1 MSGFDLIS
9 DFRPTGD
16 QPQAIDALSRGI
28 KAGLKH
34 QTLLGVTGSG
44 KTFSMANV
52 VQQIQR
58 PTLVMAH
65 NKTLAAQL
73 ASEFKEFFPNNAVEY
88 FVSYYDYYQPE
99 AYIPRSDTYIEK
111 DTLVNEDI
119 ERLRHSAMQS
129 LLTRRDVLVV
139 ASVSCIYGLGDPE
152 EYGQNSV
159 SLRVGEIYK
168 RDKILRR
175 LTDIYYER
183 NDYDLSAGKFRVR
196 GDTLEV
202 HPASQEIVVRI
213 SFWGDELERITEV
226 DPLTGEVLADRQ
238 TVEVYP
244 ARYFVTS
251 RQKLQEAL
259 KDISDE
265 MEEQCRLFESQDKLL
280 EAQRLRQRTQYDMEM
295 LEQTGFC
302 SGVENYSRPLSRRE
316 PGSTPWTLMDYFPDD
331 FVCFVDES
339 HMTIPQVRGMYNGD
353 RARKEI
359 LVEYGFRLPSALDN
373 RPLMFHEY
381 EERLGQMIFVSATPG
396 PYEYSVSRVPD
407 SESSPPSLFS
417 VPDWERRVS
426 PPKPRANGHSRLA
439 LGEVARTAGEGGV
452 DAEEADRTSVIE
464 PLPEVEGAGG
474 EGLIRIYGAEQL
486 IRPTGLLDPEI
497 EVKATRGQID
507 DLMEQIGHRVAR
519 GERVLVTTLT
529 KRMAEDLADFLR
541 EANVK
546 VHYLHSEVDTLERVE
561 ILRDLRLGVY
571 DVVVGI
577 NLLREGLDL
586 PEVSLVAILDADKEG
601 YLRSNSS
608 LIQTIGRAARH
619 VDGHVIMYADQL
631 TESMRRAIDE
641 TYRRRA
647 KQQVYNE
654 EHGLTPTGIKK
665 AIRDITERVR
675 AVAKAHEETAHVTSA
690 LELPKDELY
699 RLIKDL
705 EGQMKEAARAL
716 EFEKAALLRDQVVEL
731 RRTLAMEEPE
741 RIVPRELV
749 QRPNRAASA
758 SRR

>member
-1 MSGFDLIS
+1 MPDFNLIA
-9 DFRPTGD
+9 DFKPTGD
-16 QPQAIDALSRGI
+16 QPQAIERLSRGVE
-28 KAGLKH
+28 GGRKH

-44 KTFSMANV
+44 KTFTMANV
-52 VQQIQR
+52 VQHIQR

-99 AYIPRSDTYIEK
+99 AYIPRTDTYIEK

-119 ERLRHSAMQS
+119 ERLRHSTMQS

-152 EYGQNSV
+152 EYGQSSV
-159 SLRVGEIYK
+159 NLRVGETYK

-175 LTDIYYER
+175 LTDVYYER
-183 NDYDLSAGKFRVR
+183 NDYDLGAGKFRVR
-196 GDTLEV
+196 GDTLEI
-202 HPASQEIVVRI
+202 HPSSQEIVVRV
-213 SFWGDELERITEV
+213 SFWGDEVERITEV
-226 DPLTGEVLADRQ
+226 DPLTGEVLADRAS
-238 TVEVYP
+238 VEIYP

-251 RQKLQEAL
+251 RQKLEAAL
-259 KDISDE
+259 HDIAAE
-265 MEEQCRLFESQDKLL
+265 LEERVALFESQDKLL
-280 EAQRLRQRTQYDMEM
+280 EAQRLRQRTQYDIEM
-295 LEQTGFC
+295 LSETGFC
-302 SGVENYSRPLSRRE
+302 SGVENYSRHLSRRE
-316 PGSTPWTLMDYFPDD
+316 AGSTPWTLMDYFPDD
-331 FVCFVDES
+331 FVAFIDES
-339 HMTIPQVRGMYNGD
+339 HMTIPQVRGMFNGD
-353 RARKEI
+353 RARKDV
-359 LVEYGFRLPSALDN
+359 LVEFGFRLPSALDN

-381 EERLGQMIFVSATPG
+381 EERLGQTVFVSATPG
-396 PYEYSVSRVPD
+396 PYEYTVSRVASDDAIREPT
-407 SESSPPSLFS
+407 FW
-417 VPDWERRVS
+417 VPDWERRL
-426 PPKPRANGHSRLA
+426 P
-439 LGEVARTAGEGGV
+439 VAQA
-452 DAEEADRTSVIE
+452 AEESGPTIE
-464 PLPEVEGAGG
+464 V
-474 EGLIRIYGAEQL
+474 YGAEQL

-497 EVKATRGQID
+497 EVKPTRGQID
-507 DLMEQIGHRVAR
+507 DLMAQIAQRTVR

-541 EANVK
+541 EANIK

-619 VDGHVIMYADQL
+619 VDGHVIMYADRV

-647 KQQVYNE
+647 KQQAYNE
-654 EHGLTPTGIKK
+654 AHGLTPVGIRK
-665 AIRDITERVR
+665 AIRDITERVK
-675 AVAKAHEETAHVTSA
+675 AVARAHETTAGVTRA
-690 LELPKDELY
+690 ADLPKDEIY

-705 EGQMKEAARAL
+705 EVQMKEAARAL
-716 EFEKAALLRDQVVEL
+716 EFERAALLRDQVIEL
-731 RRTLAMEEPE
+731 RRTLAVDEPE
-741 RIVPRELV
+741 RIVPREFV
-749 QRPNRAASA
+749 RA
-758 SRR
+758 R

>member
-1 MSGFDLIS
+1 LPEFNLIS
-9 DFRPTGD
+9 DFKPTGD
-16 QPQAIDALSRGI
+16 QPQAIDQLSRGLES
-28 KAGLKH
+28 GLKH

-44 KTFSMANV
+44 KTFTMANV

-129 LLTRRDVLVV
+129 LLTRRDTLVV

-159 SLRVGEIYK
+159 SLRVGETYK

-183 NDYDLSAGKFRVR
+183 NDYDLAAGKFRVR

-202 HPASQEIVVRI
+202 HPSSQEIVVRI
-213 SFWGDELERITEV
+213 SFWGDEVERITEV
-226 DPLTGEVLADRQ
+226 DPLTGEVLADRASIDI
-238 TVEVYP
+238 YP

-251 RQKLQEAL
+251 RLKLEAAL
-259 KDISDE
+259 HDISAE
-265 MEEQCRLFESQDKLL
+265 MEERVAFFEQQDKLL
-280 EAQRLRQRTQYDMEM
+280 EAQRLRQRTQYDIEM
-295 LEQTGFC
+295 LSETGFC
-302 SGVENYSRPLSRRE
+302 SGVENYSRHLSRRE
-316 PGSTPWTLMDYFPDD
+316 AGSTPWTLIDYFPDD
-331 FVCFVDES
+331 FLCFVDES
-339 HMTIPQVRGMYNGD
+339 HMSIPQVRGMFNGD
-353 RARKEI
+353 RARKDV
-359 LVEYGFRLPSALDN
+359 LVEFGFRLPSALDN

-381 EERLGQMIFVSATPG
+381 EARLGQTIYVSATPG
-396 PYEYSVSRVPD
+396 PYELSVSRVD
-407 SESSPPSLFS
+407 GSELEPTSFFS
-417 VPDWERRVS
+417 VPDWERRLS
-426 PPKPRANGHSRLA
+426 DDGDEAPPSTVR
-439 LGEVARTAGEGGV
+439 V
-452 DAEEADRTSVIE
+452 
-464 PLPEVEGAGG
+464 
-474 EGLIRIYGAEQL
+474 YGAEQL

-497 EVKATRGQID
+497 EVKPTRGQID
-507 DLMEQIGHRVAR
+507 DLMEQIVQRTGR

-541 EANVK
+541 EANIK

-619 VDGHVIMYADQL
+619 VDGHVIMYADRL
-631 TESMRRAIDE
+631 TDSMRRAIDE

-647 KQQVYNE
+647 KQQANNE
-654 EHGLTPTGIKK
+654 AHGVTPAGIHK
-665 AIRDITERVR
+665 AIRDITERVK
-675 AVAKAHEETAHVTSA
+675 AVAQAHRETSGASRA
-690 LELPKDELY
+690 ADLPKDEIY

-705 EGQMKEAARAL
+705 EAQMKEASRAL
-716 EFEKAALLRDQVVEL
+716 EFERAALLRDQVIEL
-731 RRTLAMEEPE
+731 RRTLAVDEPD
-741 RIVPRELV
+741 RIVPREFV
-749 QRPNRAASA
+749 RA
-758 SRR
+758 R

>member
-1 MSGFDLIS
+1 MPDFELIS
-9 DFRPTGD
+9 EFKPTGD
-16 QPQAIDALSRGI
+16 QPQAIEALSRGLR
-28 KAGLKH
+28 AGLKH

-44 KTFSMANV
+44 KTYTIANV
-52 VQQIQR
+52 VHQIQR

-99 AYIPRSDTYIEK
+99 AYIPRTDTYIEK

-139 ASVSCIYGLGDPE
+139 ASVSSIYGLGDPE

-159 SLRVGEIYK
+159 NLRIGEIYK

-202 HPASQEIVVRI
+202 HPASQEIVVRV

-238 TVEVYP
+238 SVEIYP

-251 RQKLQEAL
+251 RHKLQEAL
-259 KDISDE
+259 RDIAE
-265 MEEQCRLFESQDKLL
+265 ELEEQVRYFESQDKLL

-302 SGVENYSRPLSRRE
+302 AGVENYSRPLARRE
-316 PGSTPWTLMDYFPDD
+316 PGSTPWTLLDYFPDD
-331 FVCFVDES
+331 FLCFVDES

-359 LVEYGFRLPSALDN
+359 LVEFGFRLPSALDN
-373 RPLMFHEY
+373 RPLMFHEF
-381 EERLGQMIFVSATPG
+381 EARLHQAIYVSATPG

-407 SESSPPSLFS
+407 DEKAPASLFS
-417 VPDWERRVS
+417 VPDWERRAA
-426 PPKPRANGHSRLA
+426 PPN
-439 LGEVARTAGEGGV
+439 
-452 DAEEADRTSVIE
+452 
-464 PLPEVEGAGG
+464 EGAP
-474 EGLIRIYGAEQL
+474 EAGLVRMYGAEQL

-497 EVKATRGQID
+497 EVKPTRGQID

-541 EANVK
+541 EANIK

-647 KQQVYNE
+647 KQQAYNE
-654 EHGLTPTGIKK
+654 AHGLTPIGIRK

-675 AVAKAHEETAHVTSA
+675 AVARAHEETAHVASA
-690 LELPKDELY
+690 AGLPKDELY
-699 RLIKDL
+699 RLIRDL
-705 EGQMKEAARAL
+705 ETQMKEAARAL
-716 EFEKAALLRDQVVEL
+716 EFERAALLRDQVIEL
-731 RRTLAMEEPE
+731 RRTLAVEEPE
-741 RIVPRELV
+741 RIVPREFA
-749 QRPNRAASA
+749 RPVATTRAGARAAGV
-758 SRR
+758 RR

>member
-1 MSGFDLIS
+1 VAAFDLIS
-9 DFRPTGD
+9 DFKPTGD
-16 QPQAIDALSRGI
+16 QPQAIEALNAGVH
-28 KAGLKH
+28 AGLKH

-44 KTFSMANV
+44 KTFAMANV
-52 VQQIQR
+52 VQRIQR

-99 AYIPRSDTYIEK
+99 AYVPRTDTYIEK

-159 SLRVGEIYK
+159 ALRVGEVYK

-175 LTDIYYER
+175 LTDVYYER

-202 HPASQEIVVRI
+202 HPSSQEIVVRV

-238 TVEVYP
+238 SVEIYP

-259 KDISDE
+259 KDIADE

-316 PGSTPWTLMDYFPDD
+316 PGSTPWTLLDYFPDD

-359 LVEYGFRLPSALDN
+359 LVDYGFRLPSALDN

-381 EERLGQMIFVSATPG
+381 EARLGQTIYVSATPG

-407 SESSPPSLFS
+407 SDESPASVFS
-417 VPDWERRVS
+417 VPDWERRLT
-426 PPKPRANGHSRLA
+426 PPRPKAKVVANGHPA
-439 LGEVARTAGEGGV
+439 NGHAEVA
-452 DAEEADRTSVIE
+452 ADD
-464 PLPEVEGAGG
+464 PNPPDGPK
-474 EGLIRIYGAEQL
+474 IRIYGAEQL

-497 EVKATRGQID
+497 EVKPTRGQID

-519 GERVLVTTLT
+519 SERVLVTTLT

-541 EANVK
+541 EANIK

-647 KQQVYNE
+647 KQQDYNE
-654 EHGLTPTGIKK
+654 GHGVTPTGIRK

-675 AVAKAHEETAHVTSA
+675 AVAKAHEDAAAVSTAA
-690 LELPKDELY
+690 DLPRDELY

-705 EGQMKEAARAL
+705 EAQMKEAARAL
-716 EFEKAALLRDQVVEL
+716 EFEKAALLRDQVIEL
-731 RRTLAMEEPE
+731 KRTLAVEEPE
-741 RIVPRELV
+741 RIVPREM
-749 QRPNRAASA
+749 QRQPRATTGA
-758 SRR
+758 RR

>member
-1 MSGFDLIS
+1 VPEFQLVS
-9 DFRPTGD
+9 DFQPTGD
-16 QPQAIDALSRGI
+16 QPQAIDALARGV
-28 KAGLKH
+28 KNGLKH

-99 AYIPRSDTYIEK
+99 AYIPRTDTYIEK

-159 SLRVGEIYK
+159 KLRVGEVYK

-196 GDTLEV
+196 GDTLEI
-202 HPASQEIVVRI
+202 HPSSQEIVVRV
-213 SFWGDELERITEV
+213 SFWGDELERIVEV
-226 DPLTGEVLADRQ
+226 DPLTGEVLADRAS
-238 TVEVYP
+238 VEVYP

-251 RQKLQEAL
+251 RQKLEEAL
-259 KDISDE
+259 KDIAAE
-265 MEEQCRLFESQDKLL
+265 LEEQVKLFEQQEKLL

-295 LEQTGFC
+295 LLNTGFC
-302 SGVENYSRPLSRRE
+302 SGVENYSRHLSRRE

-339 HMTIPQVRGMYNGD
+339 HMTIPQVRGMFNGD
-353 RARKEI
+353 RARKDV
-359 LVEYGFRLPSALDN
+359 LVDFGFRLPSALDN

-381 EERLGQMIFVSATPG
+381 EARLDQAVYVSATPG
-396 PYEYSVSRVPD
+396 PYEYSVSRVVD
-407 SESSPPSLFS
+407 VDEQTSVFS
-417 VPDWERRVS
+417 VPDWERRPDS
-426 PPKPRANGHSRLA
+426 
-439 LGEVARTAGEGGV
+439 
-452 DAEEADRTSVIE
+452 EASIK
-464 PLPEVEGAGG
+464 
-474 EGLIRIYGAEQL
+474 IHGAEQL

-497 EVKATRGQID
+497 EVKPTRGQID
-507 DLMEQIGHRVAR
+507 DLMDQIRVRTGR
-519 GERVLVTTLT
+519 GERALVTTLT
-529 KRMAEDLADFLR
+529 KRMAEDLADFFR
-541 EANVK
+541 EAGIK
-546 VHYLHSEVDTLERVE
+546 VHYLHSEVDTLERIA
-561 ILRDLRLGVY
+561 ILRDLRLGVH

-619 VDGHVIMYADQL
+619 VDGKVIMYAD
-631 TESMRRAIDE
+631 TVTDSMRRAIDE

-647 KQQVYNE
+647 KQQAYNE
-654 EHGLTPTGIKK
+654 AHGLTPTGIRK
-665 AIRDITERVR
+665 AIRDIAERVR
-675 AVAKAHEETAHVTSA
+675 AVAEAREQSA
-690 LELPKDELY
+690 AVKSLADLPKDEVS
-699 RLIKDL
+699 RLIRDL
-705 EGQMKEAARAL
+705 EAQMKDAARGL
-716 EFEKAALLRDQVVEL
+716 EFERAALLRDQIVEF
-731 RRTLAMEEPE
+731 RRTLATEEPE
-741 RIVPRELV
+741 RIVPREFA
-749 QRPNRAASA
+749 RSTTR
-758 SRR
+758 

>member
-1 MSGFDLIS
+1 
-9 DFRPTGD
+9 
-16 QPQAIDALSRGI
+16 
-28 KAGLKH
+28 
-34 QTLLGVTGSG
+34 
-44 KTFSMANV
+44 MANV

-99 AYIPRSDTYIEK
+99 AYIPRTDTYIEK

-226 DPLTGEVLADRQ
+226 DPLTGEVLADRSS
-238 TVEVYP
+238 VEIYP

-251 RQKLQEAL
+251 RAKLEAAL
-259 KDISDE
+259 HDIAAE
-265 MEEQCRLFESQDKLL
+265 MEEQVALFEQQDKLL

-295 LEQTGFC
+295 LSETGFC
-302 SGVENYSRPLSRRE
+302 AGVENYSRHLSRRE
-316 PGSTPWTLMDYFPDD
+316 PGSTPWTLLDYFPDD

-353 RARKEI
+353 RARKDI
-359 LVEYGFRLPSALDN
+359 LVEFGFRLPSALDN
-373 RPLMFHEY
+373 RPLMFHEF
-381 EERLGQMIFVSATPG
+381 EARLGQTMYVSATPG
-396 PYEYSVSRVPD
+396 PYEYSVARVPD
-407 SESSPPSLFS
+407 SDGSSASVFW
-417 VPDWERRVS
+417 VPDWD
-426 PPKPRANGHSRLA
+426 SRFA
-439 LGEVARTAGEGGV
+439 AVDGDGAREGMVAV
-452 DAEEADRTSVIE
+452 
-464 PLPEVEGAGG
+464 
-474 EGLIRIYGAEQL
+474 YGAEQL

-507 DLMEQIGHRVAR
+507 DLMEQIGQRVAR

-619 VDGHVIMYADQL
+619 VDGHVIMYADHV

-647 KQQVYNE
+647 KQQAYNE
-654 EHGLTPTGIKK
+654 AHGVTPTGIRK

-675 AVAKAHEETAHVTSA
+675 AVAAAHEKAAAVTSA
-690 LELPKDELY
+690 ADLPKDELY

-705 EGQMKEAARAL
+705 ETQMKEAARAL
-716 EFEKAALLRDQVVEL
+716 EFERAALLRDQVIEL
-731 RRTLAMEEPE
+731 RRTLAIEEPD
-741 RIVPRELV
+741 RIVPREFT
-749 QRPNRAASA
+749 RPTKVAG